1 MEFVVAVF
9 AFGSLLLLAGVV
21 GGDLTYRG
29 ATLPKLGRLPRF
41 TLTAI
46 GGVLVIASGLLWLRS
61 FSGPE
66 TSTTP
71 RPDRPAGS
79 AGGAGGRE
87 ATITLTLTRELPPFH
102 HSERLDVFVDQR
114 RAGSL
119 EVSAERPLATL
130 EITLQKEGAHQYDAR
145 LVARLPG
152 GDPSEFSGSG
162 VLETEKSRRFRVL
175 LNRSSATVEVVPE

>member
-21 GGDLTYRG
+21 GGGLTYRG

-41 TLTAI
+41 TLTTI
-46 GGVLVIASGLLWLRS
+46 GGALVIASGLLWLRS

-66 TSTTP
+66 TSTAP
-71 RPDRPAGS
+71 RPDRPAGD
-79 AGGAGGRE
+79 RE

-114 RAGSL
+114 RVGSL
-119 EVSAERPLATL
+119 EVGAERPLATI
-130 EITLQKEGAHQYDAR
+130 EITLQKGGAHQYDAR
-145 LVARLPG
+145 LMARLPG

-175 LNRSSATVEVVPE
+175 LNRSSASVEIVPE